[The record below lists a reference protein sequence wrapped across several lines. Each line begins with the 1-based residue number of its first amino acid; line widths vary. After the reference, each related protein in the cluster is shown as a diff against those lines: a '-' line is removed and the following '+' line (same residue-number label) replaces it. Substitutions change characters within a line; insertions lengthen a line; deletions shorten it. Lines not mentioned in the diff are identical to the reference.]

1 MGFFVVIGLL
11 ALVAIWLWNR
21 AQDVSSTA
29 SSSGPLAMNAIEFP
43 GDGSFSFEIV
53 GEAFYQAALERI
65 AGGKTEDGVEVETP
79 ALLVPEPTNPHD
91 HNAVAVQI
99 FGHTVGYLSR
109 PNAARYR
116 AAHGLI
122 PASCTALI
130 VGGWDRGP
138 EDQGHFGVKLDIDD
152 MV

>member
-11 ALVAIWLWNR
+11 ALLAVWLWTRNPE
-21 AQDVSSTA
+21 VSSNA
-29 SSSGPLAMNAIEFP
+29 SNSGPVAVNAIELL

-53 GEAFYQAALERI
+53 GEAFYQAAIELI
-65 AGGKTEDGVEVETP
+65 AGGRTEEGVEVETP

-152 MV
+152 VV